1 MVVTESIEGVVDNVL
16 WYHYDIPNDVL
27 YLRLLAHRQSPSV
40 SEETPDGLLLLQHAD
55 TGQPIGL
62 TLVNWWKRFGSGALP
77 DSIKQL
83 EQRIEPWASRIA
95 A

>member
-55 TGQPIGL
+55 TGLPIGL

-83 EQRIEPWASRIA
+83 EKRIEPWASRIA

>member
-83 EQRIEPWASRIA
+83 EKRIEPWASRIA

>member
-1 MVVTESIEGVVDNVL
+1 MVKVDTIEGTVDDVL
-16 WYHYDIPNDVL
+16 WCHYDITNDVL
-27 YLRLLAHRQSPSV
+27 YLWLTKHRTAPTY
-40 SEETPDGLLLLQHAD
+40 SEETDDGFLLNRREDNDEVAGM
-55 TGQPIGL
+55 TI
-62 TLVNWWKRFGSGALP
+62 VNWWKRFGSGALP